1 MFLSA
6 ALILTDWPGEMILLN
21 GGDCA
26 QIESG
31 GGGGG
36 MMELS
41 ELHYLSKLL

>member
-1 MFLSA
+1 
-6 ALILTDWPGEMILLN
+6 MILLD

-31 GGGGG
+31 GWGGGG

-41 ELHYLSKLL
+41 ELDYLSKLL